1 MGTDGNV
8 TDFYLYDD
16 DGFNTTD
23 SSYEVGDGVTED
35 WDPDYVA
42 EQIELEGRA
51 DENSATETSAPSQE
65 TSAAPPEIPPQID
78 VDVDVDPSVS
88 SEIPMDDSSSPRRF
102 IVSAA

>member
-1 MGTDGNV
+1 MGGNV
-8 TDFYLYDD
+8 TDDDASFSNSSFYLYDD

-23 SSYEVGDGVTED
+23 SSYEVGDGETED
-35 WDPDYVA
+35 WDPDYIA

-65 TSAAPPEIPPQID
+65 TSAPEIPAPID
-78 VDVDVDPSVS
+78 VDVDVDPSS

-102 IVSAA
+102 I